1 MNFEPFKLVP
11 VGYVRKNG
19 ETFIEILPKFSDAV
33 HGLNEGDWIKLILWF
48 HASDTPGRRSVLKVH
63 PYNNPENP
71 LRGVF
76 ATRSPVRPNPLAI
89 YAVRIN
95 RIEGNR
101 LYIDWIDAHNGTPV
115 VDIKILVERLDCPKE
130 TPIPEEELE
139 VPASRQVGEVNLI
152 PRKSE
157 HLGELEEVSPE
168 EYEALVLELGPKT
181 EVLTAKELV
190 ELISALEEIYENLP
204 VEIKDKLRTEGL
216 RRREGRSP

>member
-1 MNFEPFKLVP
+1 MNFEPFKLIP
-11 VGYVRKNG
+11 VGYVRKG
-19 ETFIEILPKFSDAV
+19 EETFIEILPEFREAMD
-33 HGLNEGDWIKLILWF
+33 GLAEGDWIKLILWF
-48 HASDTPGRRSVLKVH
+48 HASDRPERRSILRVH

-101 LYIDWIDAHNGTPV
+101 LYTDWIDAMDGTPV
-115 VDIKILVERLDCPKE
+115 VDIKILVERLDCPRE
-130 TPIPEEELE
+130 APLPEEELDI
-139 VPASRQVGEVNLI
+139 PSSRQVGEVNLI

-157 HLGELEEVSPE
+157 HLDELEEISPE

-181 EVLTAKELV
+181 SVLTAKELV
-190 ELISALEEIYENLP
+190 ELIEALTEVYENLP
-204 VEIKDKLRTEGL
+204 VEIKDRLR
-216 RRREGRSP
+216 

>member
-1 MNFEPFKLVP
+1 MDFEPFKLVP
-11 VGYVRKNG
+11 VGHVRKNG
-19 ETFIEILPKFSDAV
+19 ETFIEILPEFREAMD
-33 HGLNEGDWIKLILWF
+33 GLAEGDWIKLILWF
-48 HASDTPGRRSVLKVH
+48 HASDRPERRSILKVH

-101 LYIDWIDAHNGTPV
+101 LYIDWIDAMDGTPV
-115 VDIKILVERLDCPKE
+115 VDIKILVERLDCPRE
-130 TPIPEEELE
+130 TPIPEEELDI
-139 VPASRQVGEVNLI
+139 PASKQVGEVNLI

-157 HLGELEEVSPE
+157 HLDELEEVSPE

-181 EVLTAKELV
+181 SVLTAKELV
-190 ELISALEEIYENLP
+190 ELIEALMEVYENLP
-204 VEIKDKLRTEGL
+204 VEIKDRLRWHRDST
-216 RRREGRSP
+216 

>member
-1 MNFEPFKLVP
+1 MDVEPFKIIP

-19 ETFIEILPKFSDAV
+19 ETFIEILQKFHEAID
-33 HGLNEGDWIKLILWF
+33 GLNEGDWIKLILWF
-48 HASDTPGRRSVLKVH
+48 HKSDNPEKRSVLKVH

-115 VDIKILVERLDCPKE
+115 VDIKILVERLDCPGRGR
-130 TPIPEEELE
+130 
-139 VPASRQVGEVNLI
+139 SR
-152 PRKSE
+152 RKSLTSK
-157 HLGELEEVSPE
+157 HHGRLE
-168 EYEALVLELGPKT
+168 
-181 EVLTAKELV
+181 
-190 ELISALEEIYENLP
+190 
-204 VEIKDKLRTEGL
+204 R
-216 RRREGRSP
+216 

>member
-1 MNFEPFKLVP
+1 MDFEPFKLVP

-19 ETFIEILPKFSDAV
+19 ETLIEILPEFREAMD
-33 HGLNEGDWIKLILWF
+33 GLAEGDWIKLILWF
-48 HASDTPGRRSVLKVH
+48 HASDRPERRSILKVH

-101 LYIDWIDAHNGTPV
+101 LYIDWIDAMDGTPV
-115 VDIKILVERLDCPKE
+115 VDIKILVERLDCPGE
-130 TPIPEEELE
+130 TQIPEGELDI
-139 VPASRQVGEVNLI
+139 PSSRQVGEVNLI
-152 PRKSE
+152 PRKNE
-157 HLGELEEVSPE
+157 HLDELEEVPPE

-181 EVLTAKELV
+181 TTLTAKDLV
-190 ELISALEEIYENLP
+190 ELLEALMEVYENLP
-204 VEIKDKLRTEGL
+204 VEIKDKLRQHHGST
-216 RRREGRSP
+216 

>member
-1 MNFEPFKLVP
+1 MDFEPFKLVP

-19 ETFIEILPKFSDAV
+19 ETLIEIAPEFREALD
-33 HGLNEGDWIKLILWF
+33 GLHEGDWIKLILWF
-48 HASDTPGRRSVLKVH
+48 HASDTPERRNVLKVH

-95 RIEGNR
+95 RIEENR
-101 LYIDWIDAHNGTPV
+101 LYIDWIDAMEGTPV
-115 VDIKILVERLDCPKE
+115 LDIKILVERLDCPGE
-130 TPIPEEELE
+130 TPVPEEELDI
-139 VPASRQVGEVNLI
+139 PSSRQIGEVNLI

-157 HLGELEEVSPE
+157 HLDELEEVSPE

-181 EVLTAKELV
+181 SVLTAKELV
-190 ELISALEEIYENLP
+190 ELIEALMEIYGNLP
-204 VEIKDKLRTEGL
+204 VEIKDRLRWH
-216 RRREGRSP
+216 RDPR